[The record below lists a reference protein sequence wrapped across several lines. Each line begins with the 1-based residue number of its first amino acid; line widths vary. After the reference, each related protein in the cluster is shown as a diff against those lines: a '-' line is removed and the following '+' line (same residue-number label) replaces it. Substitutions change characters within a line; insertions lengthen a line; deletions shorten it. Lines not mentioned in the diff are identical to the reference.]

1 LPIEELIK
9 FIIDNTHFVKSTSY
23 RIISKDAQVI
33 VKYCVITNT
42 NRVRWSYQK
51 LEWNIIA
58 LILS

>member
-51 LEWNIIA
+51 L
-58 LILS
+58 